1 MQAFVFRA
9 EMRPALG
16 DHRAATI
23 ARAGFFGAISSS
35 CSYAA
40 SALAKT
46 LFARGADF
54 TAAQGFMFAS
64 PIW

>member
-1 MQAFVFRA
+1 VFA
-9 EMRPALG
+9 AGHGPL
-16 DHRAATI
+16 HR
-23 ARAGFFGAISSS
+23 
-35 CSYAA
+35 